1 MIMSSQK
8 MKYPIGIQSFKS
20 LRENNY
26 AYVDKTA
33 YVYRLVNS
41 GKYYFL
47 SRPRRFGKS
56 LLLSTMKAYFLGQR
70 ELFQGLYMEQVET
83 AWDEFPV
90 LYLDF
95 NNNKFTTEDAVE
107 VHLNNALCQWEELYG
122 SRPSELTLSLRF
134 GGVIK
139 RAHEKT
145 GKPVVILVD
154 EYDKPLLATIGNAE
168 LQANYRATLKAFYSN
183 LKNMDEHIK
192 FAFLTGVTKFGKISV
207 FSDLNNLNDI
217 SLDGNY
223 SGVCGITE
231 AELTQYFSSSIEEL
245 AEANGVGYEEMR
257 SQLKKQF
264 DGYRFSRIK
273 ADDVYNPFSIIN
285 TFYRME
291 LGDYWF
297 ETGTPTFLVE
307 LLKRSNY
314 DLRLLQHEELTS
326 DMMMGVDTI
335 DDNPIPI
342 IYQSGYLTI
351 KDYDPQFRF
360 YTLGFPNEEVGR
372 GFTQFLLAAY
382 TPLQTKSA
390 FFIRKFVEDIQS
402 GRPEDFMRRLET
414 FFAGGNYQ
422 IAGDA
427 EKYFQNCL
435 FLLFKMLG
443 FYVHAEYPTAEGR
456 SDILVET
463 PDYVYII
470 ETKLDGSAEEALA
483 QIDDRGYARPYALDK
498 RKLYKIGVNFSS
510 QTRGVEKW
518 VMG

>member
-1 MIMSSQK
+1 MEIYSQE
-8 MKYPIGIQSFKS
+8 MKYPIGVQSFKD

-33 YVYRLVNS
+33 YVHRLVS
-41 GKYYFL
+41 RGKYYFL

-56 LLLSTMKAYFLGQR
+56 LLLSTLKAYFLGQKD
-70 ELFQGLYMEQVET
+70 LFHGLYLEQVET
-83 AWDEFPV
+83 AWDEYPV
-90 LYLDF
+90 LHLD
-95 NNNKFTTEDAVE
+95 
-107 VHLNNALCQWEELYG
+107 LNTSDYKTPADLSDRLNLNLLQWEDLYG
-122 SRPSELTLSLRF
+122 SNPAETSNAFRF
-134 GGVIK
+134 EGIVR
-139 RAHEKT
+139 RASQKT
-145 GKPVVILVD
+145 GKGVVILVD
-154 EYDKPLLATIGNAE
+154 EYDKPMLQAIGNAE
-168 LQANYRATLKAFYSN
+168 LQADYRAQLKSFYSV
-183 LKNMDEHIK
+183 LKTNDEYIK
-192 FAFLTGVTKFGKISV
+192 FAFLTGVTKFGKMSV

-223 SGVCGITE
+223 AGVCGITE
-231 AELTQYFSSSIEEL
+231 SELTQYFKSSIEEL
-245 AEANGVGYEEMR
+245 ADANDVGYEEMR
-257 SQLKKQF
+257 SRLKKQY
-264 DGYRFSRIK
+264 DGYRFSKTKI
-273 ADDVYNPFSIIN
+273 DDVYNPFSIIN

-307 LLKRSNY
+307 LLKRSDY
-314 DLRLLQHEELTS
+314 DLSQLQHEEQTS
-326 DMMMGVDTI
+326 DMMMGIDTI

-351 KDYDPQFRF
+351 KDYDSQFRF

-382 TPLQTKSA
+382 TPLQNKSP
-390 FFIRKFVEDIQS
+390 FFIKKFVEDIKA
-402 GRPEDFMRRLET
+402 GRPDDFMRRMET

-435 FLLFKMLG
+435 FLVFKMLG
-443 FYVHAEYPTAEGR
+443 FYVHTEYPTSEGR

-463 PDYVYII
+463 PDYIYIF
-470 ETKLDGSAEEALA
+470 ETKLDESAEVALQ
-483 QIDDRGYARPYALDK
+483 QIEDRGYAKPFAMDQ

-510 QTRGVEKW
+510 KTRCVEKW
-518 VMG
+518 LIE